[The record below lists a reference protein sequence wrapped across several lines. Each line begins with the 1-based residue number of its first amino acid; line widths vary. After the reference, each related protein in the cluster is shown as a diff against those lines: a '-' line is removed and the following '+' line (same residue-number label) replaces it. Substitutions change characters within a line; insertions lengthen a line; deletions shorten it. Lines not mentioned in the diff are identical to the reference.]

1 MKLLYSHLSPRPVDP
16 TLRMSLLLLHSFH
29 SHCPSTALILFS
41 AQTDRI
47 ACLWP
52 PALTSILHTAAIC
65 TPIVTHTH
73 AHAIYHPPS
82 HRVLCPNAIA
92 WFSRTAAVYTY
103 LLLLGRVALVP
114 ACRLGSVEQDAACR
128 RLLTLIPF
136 LSHRLSF
143 PTSRLRWS
151 VPISVVLSSF
161 HCFDNRYFC
170 PRVWWL
176 VVCASAPP
184 QVCRYFRAGTSPRHL
199 AVSTGGVGW
208 VTEQIQMN
216 GRGDFV

>member
-114 ACRLGSVEQDAACR
+114 ACRLGSVEQDAACSGCWR
-128 RLLTLIPF
+128 SSPFSATGSPSPRQGSDGVSPSLWCFPHFTVLI
-136 LSHRLSF
+136 
-143 PTSRLRWS
+143 TD
-151 VPISVVLSSF
+151 ISV
-161 HCFDNRYFC
+161 H
-170 PRVWWL
+170 
-176 VVCASAPP
+176 VCD
-184 QVCRYFRAGTSPRHL
+184 G
-199 AVSTGGVGW
+199 
-208 VTEQIQMN
+208 
-216 GRGDFV
+216 

>member
-73 AHAIYHPPS
+73 THFPQSIMSKCYCMVFPNSCSLHLPASPRPS
-82 HRVLCPNAIA
+82 VPRASVQTGLSWA
-92 WFSRTAAVYTY
+92 
-103 LLLLGRVALVP
+103 GRSL
-114 ACRLGSVEQDAACR
+114 Q

-143 PTSRLRWS
+143 PTSRLKWS
-151 VPISVVLSSF
+151 VPISVVLSHLCGAFLISLFF
-161 HCFDNRYFC
+161 HKTLLLITDIS
-170 PRVWWL
+170 VH
-176 VVCASAPP
+176 VCD
-184 QVCRYFRAGTSPRHL
+184 G
-199 AVSTGGVGW
+199 
-208 VTEQIQMN
+208 
-216 GRGDFV
+216 

>member
-73 AHAIYHPPS
+73 ALPTEYYVQMLLHGFPEQLQFTPTCFSSAECPS
-82 HRVLCPNAIA
+82 CLRADWAQL
-92 WFSRTAAVYTY
+92 SRTQLAAAADAHPLSQPQA
-103 LLLLGRVALVP
+103 LLPHVKAQMECPHLCGAFPSLWCFPHFTVFP
-114 ACRLGSVEQDAACR
+114 QDSA
-128 RLLTLIPF
+128 
-136 LSHRLSF
+136 
-143 PTSRLRWS
+143 
-151 VPISVVLSSF
+151 
-161 HCFDNRYFC
+161 FDNRYFC
-170 PRVWWL
+170 PRV
-176 VVCASAPP
+176 
-184 QVCRYFRAGTSPRHL
+184 
-199 AVSTGGVGW
+199 
-208 VTEQIQMN
+208 
-216 GRGDFV
+216 